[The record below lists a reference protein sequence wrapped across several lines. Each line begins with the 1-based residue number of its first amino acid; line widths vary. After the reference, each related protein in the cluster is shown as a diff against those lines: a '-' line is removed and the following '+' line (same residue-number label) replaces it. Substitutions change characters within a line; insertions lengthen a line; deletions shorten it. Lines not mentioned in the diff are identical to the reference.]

1 MHRMSDRRFRSPLVL
16 LGACALTVAVSGVA
30 AAQPPQPKQPA
41 VTPKQPVLQ
50 PKQPARRA
58 VKVETAQLR
67 MTLVSVKGEPV
78 TDAQA
83 LEFLKGTPP
92 NVSVIQHPRADT
104 RGVNKD
110 YALKRG
116 TEALGIN
123 DHGNVVGDF
132 VDTQGV
138 TRAYVLENVK
148 QPESVYD
155 IEIAGATFTRAYA
168 INNNGLIVGT
178 FRDANKVYKGF
189 RVTLEEAKRA
199 ANKPIRL
206 SPENTID
213 MGGINTQALGVNDM
227 GTVVGGFSDRGGIT
241 RGFQQK
247 AGQAPQALAFE
258 KDRFT
263 SAFDITNDGMI
274 LGNYGEINQQTGYYM
289 RSRTFL
295 LAPDGKQIA
304 DIDVGFP
311 VTNSGLGINRNLEL
325 IGMCGPGTGCGGN
338 VSWYQQ
344 VSNPDPTKAGAAAQ
358 FTPLRA
364 LLRMENRVSTA
375 LAKINSAGA
384 FVGTT
389 DSPQG
394 ALVGMV
400 GSIR

>member
-1 MHRMSDRRFRSPLVL
+1 MTDRRFLSPLVL
-16 LGACALTVAVSGVA
+16 LGACALTVTVSGLA
-30 AAQPPQPKQPA
+30 AAQPPPPKQPA
-41 VTPKQPVLQ
+41 VTPKQP
-50 PKQPARRA
+50 KQPARRA
-58 VKVETAQLR
+58 FRVQPAQLLV
-67 MTLVSVKGEPV
+67 TLVSAKGEPV

-83 LEFLKGTPP
+83 MSFLKGTP
-92 NVSVIQHPRADT
+92 SVVIIQHPRADT
-104 RGVNKD
+104 RGVSKD

-123 DHGNVVGDF
+123 DHGNVVGDYT
-132 VDTQGV
+132 DTQGV

-148 QPESVYD
+148 QPETVFD
-155 IEIAGATFTRAYA
+155 IEIAGASWTRAYA

-199 ANKPIRL
+199 AGKPIRL
-206 SPENTID
+206 TPENTID
-213 MGGINTQALGVNDM
+213 VGGINTQALGVNDM
-227 GTVVGGFSDRGGIT
+227 GTVVGGFTERGGVV

-247 AGQAPQALAFE
+247 AGQEPQPLAFQ
-258 KDRFT
+258 KDRFS

-274 LGNYGEINQQTGYYM
+274 LGNYGEVNAQTGYYM

-295 LAPDGKQIA
+295 LAPDGKQVA

-311 VTNSGLGINRNLEL
+311 VTNSALGINRNMEL
-325 IGMCGPGTGCGGN
+325 IGMCGPGGTCGGN
-338 VSWYQQ
+338 VSWYQM
-344 VSNPDPTKAGAAAQ
+344 VSNPDPTRAGSAAEL
-358 FTPLRA
+358 TPMRA
-364 LLRMENRVSTA
+364 LMRMENRVSTA
-375 LAKINSAGA
+375 FSKINSAGT

-389 DSPQG
+389 DSPEG